1 MTSGAVEFVDES
13 NIRAAVRAVFEDLR
27 LQLAALLPGAAIEHV
42 GATAVPGAVTKGD
55 LDVCVLVDQGGFAE
69 ADRLLAERFARNVG
83 SDHTESLS
91 SFSDGS
97 KAVPV
102 GIQLVARGGPED
114 FFVRW
119 RDLLRDSPRVLE
131 AYNALKRQWHG
142 RSHES
147 YRIEKSKLIER
158 ALRAHPNTPEDSS

>member
-27 LQLAALLPGAAIEHV
+27 LQLAALLPDAAIEHI